1 MHHVNL
7 HSEDLDG
14 WLAPPNK
21 PLCPIYQDCFAEL
34 EGLQVETATGLHE
47 LRIVLNSGKSAD
59 YLERQARTFGGRFLI
74 AGNGAVWRE
83 VGGATRLFA
92 PPSPDFGRLRGLLGI
107 GAESTG
113 VVELQLPQLRAE
125 VVVEE
130 GKQWDGRDFAL
141 TLFPEPEPVRHRW
154 RFRGGI
160 DRLALRRLVL
170 ELIREH
176 RLALSVLE
184 SHGDGALDVVPLV
197 AGRAVAKWTL
207 PELARAV
214 FPEAHLHL
222 THGGDGAGDLP
233 VMEAEGVTPL
243 SASNCEATR
252 WVAAG
257 LGGVVARRTAPE
269 GGAVLEC
276 YAELA
281 QRGFYGPL
289 SRQVAFIVERHL
301 ARISG

>member
-14 WLAPPNK
+14 WLAPPNE

-59 YLERQARTFGGRFLI
+59 YLEGQARTFGGRSVI

-107 GAESTG
+107 DAESTG
-113 VVELQLPQLRAE
+113 VVELRLPQLRAE

-130 GKQWDGRDFAL
+130 GKQWDDRDLVL
-141 TLFPEPEPVRHRW
+141 TLFPEPDPVRHRW

-160 DRLALRRLVL
+160 DRLTLRCHLL

-176 RLALSVLE
+176 RLALAVLE
-184 SHGDGALDVVPLV
+184 PHGDGALDVVPV
-197 AGRAVAKWTL
+197 VGGRAVAKWTL
-207 PELARAV
+207 PELARAA

-233 VMEAEGVTPL
+233 AMEAEGVTPL
-243 SASNCEATR
+243 STTNCEATCR
-252 WVAAG
+252 VAAS

-281 QRGFYGPL
+281 KRGFYGPL
-289 SRQVAFIVERHL
+289 SMRVTRIVERYL
-301 ARISG
+301 R